1 MEVTDSE
8 PHVTLMLEMLL
19 KVIEPIVTEPVVV
32 RTSSS
37 NPDEAEGIDRL
48 PVVPEPP
55 HASLFRAVAYSRTL
69 DDSDDTV
76 SGSSMLSTALAMYS
90 TAPFEPITAA
100 PFPMDDMA
108 VLPSST

>member
-19 KVIEPIVTEPVVV
+19 KVIEPIITEPFVV
-32 RTSSS
+32 RTISSS
-37 NPDEAEGIDRL
+37 PEESEGIDKL
-48 PVVPEPP
+48 PVVSESP
-55 HASLFRAVAYSRTL
+55 HASLFRPVACSRT
-69 DDSDDTV
+69 SDDRDVTV

-100 PFPMDDMA
+100 PFSMDDIT
-108 VLPSST
+108 VLSVST